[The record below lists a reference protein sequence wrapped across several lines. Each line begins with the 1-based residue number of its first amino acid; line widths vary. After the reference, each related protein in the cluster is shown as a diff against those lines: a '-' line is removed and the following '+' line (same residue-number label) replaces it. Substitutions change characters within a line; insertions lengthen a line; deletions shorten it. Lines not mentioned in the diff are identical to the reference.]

1 MVDNK
6 QNKKKEKQLEA
17 ISEKIKKS
25 RLSFSDIVIPLASL
39 TILVLLGVFVFVP
52 MINSAIKFQN
62 EYQDIQ
68 EKEKILSKLETQ
80 LSDIDDDKMQ
90 ADLLNAKKVIPKT
103 LKVSSFIYYIDNLAY
118 AKGLSSK
125 EISAGDVKF
134 SSNTEEKNGNY
145 ILGVSGP
152 LSYTGSLSAILS
164 FLDELYNASPYV
176 MSVKNIKLKMS
187 GSDWKADL
195 DVTGYYV
202 PTNIDNVDLY
212 LPFSPYTNAENIV
225 EIFSKKAAQ
234 LE

>member
-1 MVDNK
+1 M
-6 QNKKKEKQLEA
+6 
-17 ISEKIKKS
+17 
-25 RLSFSDIVIPLASL
+25 
-39 TILVLLGVFVFVP
+39 
-52 MINSAIKFQN
+52 KFQN
-62 EYQDIQ
+62 EYNDIQ

-80 LSDIDDDKMQ
+80 LSNIDDDKMQ

-118 AKGLSSK
+118 SKGLSSK

-134 SSNTEEKNGNY
+134 SSNVEEKKGNY

-176 MSVKNIKLKMS
+176 MSVKNIKIKTS
-187 GSDWKADL
+187 GNDWKADL

-202 PTNIDNVDLY
+202 PANIDNVDLY
-212 LPFSPYTNAENIV
+212 LPFSPYTSSENII
-225 EIFSKKAAQ
+225 EIFSKKASK